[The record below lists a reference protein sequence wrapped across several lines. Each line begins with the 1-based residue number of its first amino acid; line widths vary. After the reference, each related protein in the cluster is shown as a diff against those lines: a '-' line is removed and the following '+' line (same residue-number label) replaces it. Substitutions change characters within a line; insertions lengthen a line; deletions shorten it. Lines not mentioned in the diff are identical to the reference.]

1 MNYLSDYID
10 CRHIWIPDRHAI
22 LTIRD
27 ASKIDSGPYRITAEN
42 ELGQD
47 TAIINIE
54 ISGKLP
60 IKDTDTDPKNNHN
73 NFRFILVLP

>member
-1 MNYLSDYID
+1 MLSSKYFSLVCNNTLKVILETTLNIF
-10 CRHIWIPDRHAI
+10 CAVFPERHAI

-47 TAIINIE
+47 SAIINIE
-54 ISGKLP
+54 ISGM
-60 IKDTDTDPKNNHN
+60 
-73 NFRFILVLP
+73 VLF